1 MKRAIMTD
9 ARMPPMAPPMA
20 PAMAPFLGDSAS
32 QYLLN
37 SSQLSLFCI
46 FLYWMKV
53 LLMIVIDKGFYSK
66 FNLIQPIKFD

>member
-46 FLYWMKV
+46 FFIL
-53 LLMIVIDKGFYSK
+53 DEGSS
-66 FNLIQPIKFD
+66 NDSN